1 MITFNKIALSGAP
14 NARDLGGYETTDGR
28 RIKPK
33 RLLRS
38 GELSRTTEEDR
49 RILTEEYNLKTVID
63 FRTDTERLDK
73 PEIGIPGVEFIHLP
87 IIDESTLGIT
97 REKPAEREMFG
108 DLFGELAKK
117 NQSPEEYMASV
128 YQSICTTDFSLKQYG
143 RFFEILLNQTDG
155 AVLWHCS
162 AGKDRVGLGTALL
175 FLALDV
181 PQEIIIE
188 DYLFTGTCLQAEI
201 DAAASLL
208 APRMPDVDT
217 ASLVQC
223 LLGVRRSYIDTLF
236 DTISHTEKPV
246 SEFLRDTVNLDKQKI
261 LDLKKLYLENK

>member
-14 NARDLGGYETTDGR
+14 NTRDLGGYETTDGL
-28 RIKPK
+28 RIKPG

-49 RILTEEYNLKTVID
+49 RILKEEYNLKTIID

-73 PEIGIPGVEFIHLP
+73 PEITIPGVASLHLP

-108 DLFGELAKK
+108 DLFGELAKRK
-117 NQSPEEYMASV
+117 QSPEEYMASI

-143 RFFEILLNQTDG
+143 RFFDVLLSQTEG
-155 AVLWHCS
+155 ATLWHCS

-175 FLALDV
+175 LLALDI
-181 PQEIIIE
+181 PRETIIE

-208 APRMPDVDT
+208 APKMPDIDT
-217 ASLVQC
+217 ADLVQC

-236 DTISHTEKPV
+236 DTISGTGKSVP
-246 SEFLRDTVNLDKQKI
+246 EFLRDTIGLDQKKM
-261 LDLKKLYLENK
+261 LDLKKLYLG